1 VAGQEECGG
10 PTGSNRRQPCRFYTL
25 PLQHAASTPSPAG
38 ASTAAPPTP
47 APSCSCGGDKFQDGA
62 VTANN
67 PSVIAL
73 QEARLLWP
81 DHPLDVVVSLG
92 VGQGPPARRERG
104 LNTFMETGSILIE
117 SRWVLLAGCC
127 WMPVLVGA
135 GGCWRVLVGACAGGC
150 WRLPAAAG
158 GCSWVPVRVGAGGC
172 CRVPVPVPEGVRD
185 VSA

>member
-1 VAGQEECGG
+1 MLRILPPLFACLPACFCRGRTGG
-10 PTGSNRRQPCRFYTL
+10 VRGADRQQSAPAMPCRFYTL
-25 PLQHAASTPSPAG
+25 PLQHAASTRSPAG

-47 APSCSCGGDKFQDGA
+47 APSCSCCGDKFQDGA

-92 VGQGPPARRERG
+92 VGQGLPARRERG

-117 SRWVLLAGCC
+117 SRWVLLVGCC
-127 WMPVLVGA
+127 WM
-135 GGCWRVLVGACAGGC
+135 
-150 WRLPAAAG
+150 
-158 GCSWVPVRVGAGGC
+158 PVRVGAGGC